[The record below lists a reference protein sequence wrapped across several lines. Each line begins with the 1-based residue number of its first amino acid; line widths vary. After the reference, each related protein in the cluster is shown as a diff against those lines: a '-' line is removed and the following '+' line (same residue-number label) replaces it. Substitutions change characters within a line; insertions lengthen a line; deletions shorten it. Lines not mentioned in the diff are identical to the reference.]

1 MAAVALDSNVV
12 LYAFLEPHSV
22 KGLRAGHLIRG
33 LGWSGVIPVQ
43 VLGEVM
49 SVVRRKQPERE
60 ALAFDWLASAVEAYG
75 TAPTRLSTFAK
86 ARQLVESHDLQL
98 WDAII
103 ISASAEAG
111 ASVLLSEDMQD
122 GQRIAGLRILNP
134 FASENRAEVEALLA

>member
-1 MAAVALDSNVV
+1 MATVALDSNVV
-12 LYAFLEPHSV
+12 LYALLEPQTV
-22 KGLRAGHLIRG
+22 KGTQASHLLRQ

-49 SVVRRKQPERE
+49 TVVRRKQPERE
-60 ALAFDWLASAVEAYG
+60 AHAFDWLASAVEAYG
-75 TAPTRLSTFAK
+75 TAPTRLSTFAR
-86 ARQLVESHDLQL
+86 ARQLVEAHHLQL

-111 ASVLLSEDMQD
+111 AGVLLSEDMQD

-134 FASENRAEVEALLA
+134 FAPENRAEVEALLA